1 MNKKLI
7 AAAVLA
13 ISVLLVA
20 MSARSIMAQ
29 NLTTNASNAAGN
41 MSASVNQTGAEV
53 GKNMSNAAG
62 NASQSANSTLS
73 EAGKNVS
80 AGLNKTGESAN
91 ATLNQLG
98 KNASEVGSTVL
109 NKTVEVGKK
118 IVGGAATVLGNISG
132 EIKKGIGA
140 K

>member
-1 MNKKLI
+1 VINKLI
-7 AAAVLA
+7 AIGLAVALLA
-13 ISVLLVA
+13 IATSGKSV
-20 MSARSIMAQ
+20 IAQ

-41 MSASVNQTGAEV
+41 MSASANQT

-62 NASQSANSTLS
+62 NASQSANATMSQL
-73 EAGKNVS
+73 GKNAS
-80 AGLNKTGESAN
+80 AGMNKTGESAN

-98 KNASEVGSTVL
+98 KNASEAGSTIL
-109 NKTVEVGKK
+109 NKTAEVGKK
-118 IVGGAATVLGNISG
+118 VVGGAATVLGNISG